1 MKHARPI
8 AVALFA
14 GTLAS
19 ALASPVADSA
29 AAQPAVESPMPYD
42 AKTLA
47 ALRAAYPNIDDLI
60 ARYNAKDYLP
70 KNAPSPYPF
79 DITVPGSFVVS
90 YAIHQT
96 NRMITDVTIF
106 GDTLFARCSGG
117 ASSDPN
123 APTAGYTIYSP
134 ILRIDGAALP
144 LPTRP

>member
-1 MKHARPI
+1 MTQPGPI
-8 AVALFA
+8 ALALCAVAM
-14 GTLAS
+14 LANS
-19 ALASPVADSA
+19 AADSA

-60 ARYNAKDYLP
+60 ARFNAKDYLP
-70 KNAPSPYPF
+70 QNAPSPYPF
-79 DITVPGSFVVS
+79 DITIPGSFVVS
-90 YAIHQT
+90 YAVHQT
-96 NRMITDVTIF
+96 NQMITDVTIF

-117 ASSDPN
+117 ASGDPN